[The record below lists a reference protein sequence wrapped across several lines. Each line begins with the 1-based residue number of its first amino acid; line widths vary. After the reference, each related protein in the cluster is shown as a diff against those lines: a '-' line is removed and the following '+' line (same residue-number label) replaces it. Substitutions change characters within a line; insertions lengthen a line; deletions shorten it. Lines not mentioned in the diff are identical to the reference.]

1 MKKIKAI
8 KVAGAILAGL
18 LLLTAVWQ
26 IGQAFTSKELL
37 TEAEAKSLVQEKYG
51 GRINEISEGSDVFR
65 IKFETDSGEFQV
77 EVYRET
83 GEILQLSKLASQE
96 ALPEEKVLSEAEI
109 RDKVAQHKKGEIEQ
123 VEQKQE
129 GEDFFYTVV
138 VRSET
143 EKTTLKLDAFTGEIV
158 ESITDEIKQQDQPAK
173 RLTEQKAVEI
183 ALERVSGE
191 VDDVELEQSNGVIYY
206 LIEVEREEEEDATVQ
221 VNALSGEIM
230 SVTWED

>member
-37 TEAEAKSLVQEKYG
+37 TEEEASSLVQDKYN
-51 GRINEISEGSDVFR
+51 GRMIEISERSGIFQ
-65 IKFETDSGEFQV
+65 IKFSTDAGEYTV
-77 EVYRET
+77 EISRET
-83 GEILQLSKLASQE
+83 GEIRNLIKLDQESPVPKKVWSQ
-96 ALPEEKVLSEAEI
+96 AEI
-109 RDKVAQHKKGEIEQ
+109 REQVAQQEKGEIEK

-129 GEDFFYTVV
+129 GENLIYSVV

-143 EKTTLKLDAFTGEIV
+143 QITTLKIDAYTGETV
-158 ESITDEIKQQDQPAK
+158 DTITEEIKQPEEEPAK
-173 RLTEQKAVEI
+173 RLTESEAVEI
-183 ALERVSGE
+183 ALQRVEGE